1 MDFLELRK
9 LPIGSS
15 QTMKTDRDT
24 VREMMENAML
34 RQSEE
39 AHLED
44 WMRLVSTDTAPK
56 KVIGVYGRLFLL
68 QHFWRVLW
76 SRHAQALDRSIGKV
90 ERAFASW
97 LYPSGNEVQI
107 EASIR
112 IGA

>member
-39 AHLED
+39 AHL
-44 WMRLVSTDTAPK
+44 
-56 KVIGVYGRLFLL
+56 
-68 QHFWRVLW
+68 
-76 SRHAQALDRSIGKV
+76 
-90 ERAFASW
+90 
-97 LYPSGNEVQI
+97 
-107 EASIR
+107 
-112 IGA
+112 

>member
-1 MDFLELRK
+1 
-9 LPIGSS
+9 
-15 QTMKTDRDT
+15 
-24 VREMMENAML
+24 
-34 RQSEE
+34 
-39 AHLED
+39 
-44 WMRLVSTDTAPK
+44 MRLVSTDTAPK

-107 EASIR
+107 EASIASVHKDLGMLAKAR
-112 IGA
+112 SGPDWFTRPSPYDDF